1 MVALASFALL
11 AAVAVG
17 GPCVLP
23 ALLAA
28 WSRMPVSGAR
38 RAARRPT
45 VSGPPIERL
54 GQDLHRL
61 AVDYDRTE
69 LANEPGK
76 LTRLR
81 ATSMAYDD
89 LLVAACTALD
99 VPAPPRDGH
108 ALLAPID
115 RLTLEAELARAGL
128 SW

>member
-1 MVALASFALL
+1 MVALVSFALL

-17 GPCVLP
+17 GPCLLP
-23 ALLAA
+23 ALLQA
-28 WSRMPVSGAR
+28 WSRLPVIGAR
-38 RAARRPT
+38 RAARRPLA
-45 VSGPPIERL
+45 SSPPIERL
-54 GQDLHRL
+54 GRDLHRL
-61 AVDYDRTE
+61 AQDYDRTE
-69 LANEPGK
+69 HANEPGK

-108 ALLAPID
+108 ALLDPID
-115 RLTLEAELARAGL
+115 RITLEAELARAGL

>member
-1 MVALASFALL
+1 MVALGSFALL
-11 AAVAVG
+11 ALVAVG
-17 GPCVLP
+17 GPCLLP
-23 ALLAA
+23 SLLQA
-28 WSRMPVSGAR
+28 WSRLPVIGAR
-38 RAARRPT
+38 RSARRPT
-45 VSGPPIERL
+45 VAGPPIERL
-54 GQDLHRL
+54 GRDLHRL
-61 AVDYDRTE
+61 AEDYDRTE

-108 ALLAPID
+108 ALLDPLD